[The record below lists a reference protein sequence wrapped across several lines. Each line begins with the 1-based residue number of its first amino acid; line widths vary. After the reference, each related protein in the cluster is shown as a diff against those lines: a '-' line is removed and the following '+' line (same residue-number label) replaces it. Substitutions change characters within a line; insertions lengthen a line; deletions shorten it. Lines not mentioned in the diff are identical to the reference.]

1 MSRLKV
7 NQMGIMISGTA
18 FWMFCGHTGAK
29 LVAFLMPDQ
38 AEGGSGGMKRFSPT
52 GAAAYGTPR
61 YWSTGPRISLGKGNL
76 TPRNFPY

>member
-52 GAAAYGTPR
+52 GAAA
-61 YWSTGPRISLGKGNL
+61 
-76 TPRNFPY
+76 